1 MDTIPEKIQK
11 PKEEGQKK
19 IEEKLSLEGQEVI
32 EKEQKFTSAAEKIS
46 ESPKQKSVSDSS
58 QKTTKKQAASIKG
71 VQRQRQVKILA
82 DLAMEK
88 GVHYAVAMAKKMES
102 AYVLDE
108 LHDTLV
114 DELYEELKSRGLL

>member
-11 PKEEGQKK
+11 PKEGGQKK

-46 ESPKQKSVSDSS
+46 ESPKQKPVSDSS

>member
-1 MDTIPEKIQK
+1 MPDIVPEKIQK
-11 PKEEGQKK
+11 SKQEK
-19 IEEKLSLEGQEVI
+19 IEKVDEKVYLEKEGAGQEQEKFSGTDSLEKFPQE
-32 EKEQKFTSAAEKIS
+32 KPAKIS
-46 ESPKQKSVSDSS
+46 IP
-58 QKTTKKQAASIKG
+58 KTTKKQTASIKG
-71 VQRQRQVKILA
+71 LQRQRQVKILA

-114 DELYEELKSRGLL
+114 DELYEELKNRGLL

>member
-46 ESPKQKSVSDSS
+46 ESPKQKPVSDSS

>member
-1 MDTIPEKIQK
+1 MVTIPEKIQK
-11 PKEEGQKK
+11 SREGEPKK
-19 IEEKLSLEGQEVI
+19 IDEKLSLDQEVF
-32 EKEQKFTSAAEKIS
+32 EKEREFVSETEKKS
-46 ESPKQKSVSDSS
+46 ELPKTKPANDSI
-58 QKTTKKQAASIKG
+58 QKTVKKQTASIKG
-71 VQRQRQVKILA
+71 FQRQRQVKILA

>member
-1 MDTIPEKIQK
+1 M
-11 PKEEGQKK
+11 
-19 IEEKLSLEGQEVI
+19 EGQEVI

-46 ESPKQKSVSDSS
+46 ESPKQKPVSDSS